1 MRKGDEQDRPVPGS
15 NQLSST
21 TPVEMASARWFGSR
35 NWRILQTTRI
45 RPVVLCF
52 FVLLLSM
59 PIHAAIAYAAG
70 GREIAASGNGRD
82 APACSVCHG
91 AQGEGRPDVA
101 YPRLAG
107 LDSEYLIEQLNA
119 FAEGSRDNETMP
131 PIAKALTPDERQ
143 AIAKFYAGLVTP
155 KMEEPQKADDKTI
168 AAGAALAGRGDWSK
182 GLPGCGQCHGA
193 AGQGVGKAFPRL
205 ASQSAEYIMS
215 QLKAWKDGKRT
226 NDPLHL
232 MTGISSK
239 LSDDQ
244 IAAVAAYYASL
255 PVAAVAA
262 AKPQGSKP

>member
-1 MRKGDEQDRPVPGS
+1 M
-15 NQLSST
+15 
-21 TPVEMASARWFGSR
+21 
-35 NWRILQTTRI
+35 

-52 FVLLLSM
+52 FVCLLSM
-59 PIHAAIAYAAG
+59 PVHAATTHAAD
-70 GREIAASGNGRD
+70 GREIAANGNGRD
-82 APACSVCHG
+82 APACSACHG
-91 AQGEGRPDVA
+91 AQGEGRPDIA
-101 YPRLAG
+101 HPRLAG

-119 FAEGSRDNETMP
+119 FADGSRDNGTMP
-131 PIAKALTPDERQ
+131 PIAKALTPNERQ

-155 KMEEPQKADDKTI
+155 KMEEPQKADDRTI

-215 QLKAWKDGKRT
+215 QLKAWKVGKRT